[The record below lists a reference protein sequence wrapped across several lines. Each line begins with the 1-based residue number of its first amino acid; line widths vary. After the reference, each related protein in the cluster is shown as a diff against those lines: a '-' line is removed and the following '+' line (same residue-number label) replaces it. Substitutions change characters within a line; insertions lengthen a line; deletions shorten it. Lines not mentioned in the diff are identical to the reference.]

1 MFNHDDIQQAAPGL
15 LGSVVAMLWS
25 RDKPARLIA
34 AGIGGSVASY
44 YAAAPFAS
52 WLAPGAN
59 LVGFAGFQ
67 IGIFGMAIGVKIFE
81 TIQSFDL
88 QARIGRWLDKR
99 GL

>member
-1 MFNHDDIQQAAPGL
+1 MFNHEDIQQAAPGV

-34 AGIGGSVASY
+34 AGLGGSVASF
-44 YAAAPFAS
+44 YAAAPFAN

-59 LVGFAGFQ
+59 LTGFAGFL
-67 IGIFGMAIGVKIFE
+67 IGVFGMAIGVKCFE
-81 TIQSFDL
+81 TIQDFDM
-88 QARIGRWLDKR
+88 QARISRWLDKR